1 MRILS
6 MTGLVLAAASGIG
19 SHAAPSDK
27 AAPAGARPEPGMRA
41 LEHGWQVLSVAYS
54 RSGRWMASGS
64 ADRTARVWD
73 ARTGK
78 LEWELPPEC

>member
-1 MRILS
+1 M
-6 MTGLVLAAASGIG
+6 GLVLAAAMG
-19 SHAAPSDK
+19 SQPVASDK
-27 AAPAGARPEPGMRA
+27 AAPAAARPEPGMRA

-54 RSGRWMASGS
+54 RSGRWLASGN

-78 LEWELPPEC
+78 LEWELPKEC